1 MSTVQQESPT
11 TTLKKKRRK
20 KLKSKLKN
28 RITYVGTLK
37 TITEELT
44 PEIFYKHPLNKEKKT
59 GKYTLQWETQVVDFI
74 DHYNTENTI
83 KI

>member
-37 TITEELT
+37 TITEDLT
-44 PEIFYKHPLNKEKKT
+44 PEIFYKHPLNKENKT
-59 GKYTLQWETQVVDFI
+59 GKYTLQWETQALDFI

>member
-11 TTLKKKRRK
+11 TTLKRKRRK

-59 GKYTLQWETQVVDFI
+59 GKYTLQWETQAVDFI

>member
-59 GKYTLQWETQVVDFI
+59 GKYTLQWETQAVDFI

>member
-28 RITYVGTLK
+28 RITYEGTLK

-59 GKYTLQWETQVVDFI
+59 EKYTLQWETQAVDFI

>member
-59 GKYTLQWETQVVDFI
+59 GKYTLQWETQALDFI

>member
-37 TITEELT
+37 IIIEELT
-44 PEIFYKHPLNKEKKT
+44 SEIFYKHPLNKEKKT

>member
-37 TITEELT
+37 IITEELT

-59 GKYTLQWETQVVDFI
+59 GKYTLQWKIQAGDFI